1 MMPRTMNKKKKHIL
15 IAGTYSPN
23 DAYPNIRY
31 KVECIKS
38 FEGVVVTEV
47 NFPLSTRL
55 NYQKGIGRYLDLIR
69 LAASLLL
76 KGLAVA
82 KHVIHNHKADVL
94 YIPYPAVP
102 LLWLLGWVPRSF
114 RPRRIVADIFI
125 SLYETVVLDRGLLK
139 RESIPARLLRHIERS
154 SYRNA
159 DLLLTDTPENSE
171 YFAALF
177 DCDPTFFHDIPL
189 AINEALFSPAGDAAP
204 RGEKFRVVF
213 AGTLVPLQGI
223 ERLCEAIASLP
234 PTLPMEF
241 IVVGDGQQAPLLE
254 SFLVRWKPSDPSG
267 VEIRWQR
274 EWLNSAELAGVIRS
288 ADLCIG
294 ILGHGGKASR
304 VWPLKNYLYMACGK
318 PLATTNGLVAQR
330 LSGQRDSA
338 PFLAVDCSTPEAL
351 VQLLKNAP
359 ERQQELRSMGKA
371 ARRYYEQHLS
381 QQATRH
387 QLAHLLAGDE

>member
-1 MMPRTMNKKKKHIL
+1 MNTGKTHIL
-15 IAGTYSPN
+15 IAGTYSPT
-23 DAYPNIRY
+23 DAYPNVRY

-38 FEGVVVTEV
+38 LENVVVDEV
-47 NFPLSTRL
+47 NFPLNTRL
-55 NYQKGIGRYLDLIR
+55 DYRKGFGRYLDLTR
-69 LAASLLL
+69 LAVTTLL
-76 KGLAVA
+76 KSLVIAR
-82 KHVIHNHKADVL
+82 HVIHNRKTDVL
-94 YIPYPAVP
+94 YIPYPAVH

-139 RESIPARLLRHIERS
+139 RDGIPARLIRHIEQS

-159 DLLLTDTPENSE
+159 DLLLTDSPENSR

-177 DCDPTFFHDIPL
+177 DIAAICFHDLPL
-189 AINEALFSPAGDAAP
+189 AINETLFSPVGDVAP
-204 RGEKFRVVF
+204 RCEKFRVLFV
-213 AGTLVPLQGI
+213 GTMVPLQGI
-223 ERLCEAIASLP
+223 ERLCEAITALP

-241 IVVGDGQQAPLLE
+241 ILVGDGQQAPLIE
-254 SFLVRWKPSDPSG
+254 SFLAHWKSVDPNG

-274 EWLNSAELAGVIRS
+274 EWMNSAELAGLIRS

-318 PLATTNGLVAQR
+318 PLATANGLVAQR
-330 LSGQRDSA
+330 LLAGQNDSV
-338 PFLAVDCSTPEAL
+338 PFLTVDCSTPTAL

-359 ERQQELRSMGKA
+359 DRQQELLAIGTA
-371 ARRYYEQHLS
+371 ARCFYEQYLS
-381 QQATRH
+381 RQATRH
-387 QLAHLLAGDE
+387 KLAQLLAGE